1 MIRVFLG
8 RAGHP
13 MSVERAHR
21 LWKQNRLQVPKKSRK
36 RRKAEARP
44 RPERSRFPT
53 GVWACDFVFDAC
65 ANGQKLKCFTVID
78 ECTRESLAIEV
89 AGSLRARHVIS
100 VLAHLVVERGPPA
113 VLRSDKGTEFITR
126 TLLEWTLELGIHL
139 GHIDQYDAEGI
150 SLTLRTDP
158 QPDRRGPFLNLGLVQ
173 KSQAVTRGS

>member
-1 MIRVFLG
+1 MRGGLDVPREIYAPVVAKMRSLAAQYPRYGYRMIRVFLG

-36 RRKAEARP
+36 RRKAEAQP
-44 RPERSRFPT
+44 RPERSRCPG

-89 AGSLRARHVIS
+89 AGSGLRGTLATFRRRDASALPVRRTAAAYEIICVNRSKLAR
-100 VLAHLVVERGPPA
+100 
-113 VLRSDKGTEFITR
+113 R
-126 TLLEWTLELGIHL
+126 T
-139 GHIDQYDAEGI
+139 A
-150 SLTLRTDP
+150 
-158 QPDRRGPFLNLGLVQ
+158 
-173 KSQAVTRGS
+173 